1 MREGRWVVVA
11 VVMAIALL
19 VACGD
24 VTPTVSPLPTESP
37 LTDGDVVGGDG
48 FDFAGAVEWALDH
61 IEEIALAAGLIVAV
75 VDGGLKKARALAV
88 SLMLEAEK
96 VARDEVAM
104 GGPEKMR
111 RVLSRFVERLPA
123 DAKAILRVWAGFRG
137 QSLDE
142 LTASLAQK
150 WYEKAVG

>member
-37 LTDGDVVGGDG
+37 TDGDVVGGDG
-48 FDFAGAVEWALDH
+48 FDFAGAVEWALNH
-61 IEEIALAAGLIVAV
+61 IEEIALASGLIVAV

-96 VARDEVAM
+96 VARDEVQM

-111 RVLSRFVERLPA
+111 RVLSRFVERLPS
-123 DAKAILRVWAGFRG
+123 DARAILRVWAGFRG

-142 LTASLAQK
+142 LTASLAQD

>member
-1 MREGRWVVVA
+1 MREGRWIVVA
-11 VVMAIALL
+11 VVVAMALL

-37 LTDGDVVGGDG
+37 TDGDVVGGDG
-48 FDFAGAVEWALDH
+48 FDFAGAVEWALNH
-61 IEEIALAAGLIVAV
+61 IEEIALVSGLIVAV
-75 VDGGLKKARALAV
+75 VDGGLKKARTLAV

-96 VARDEVAM
+96 VARDEVQM

-111 RVLSRFVERLPA
+111 RVLSRFVERLPS
-123 DAKAILRVWAGFRG
+123 DARAILRVWAGFRG

-142 LTASLAQK
+142 LTASLAQD